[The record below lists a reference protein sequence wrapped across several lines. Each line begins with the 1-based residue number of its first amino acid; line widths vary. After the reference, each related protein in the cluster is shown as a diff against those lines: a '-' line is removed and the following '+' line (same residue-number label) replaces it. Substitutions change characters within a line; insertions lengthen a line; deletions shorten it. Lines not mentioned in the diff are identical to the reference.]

1 MKEEDEE
8 TYSQRLRV
16 YFLPFHGEKQWNL
29 LSNLLMYKFK
39 RKQNLVLPIE
49 QFDRI
54 TFRRVNYPYQLMR
67 NEYNQSKLL
76 FILLDVRTITHKGRF
91 SYCFVVVVAFWSWI
105 CCQSTIRTNKLFCSN
120 SICVYNLLWTY
131 WFMVMR

>member
-1 MKEEDEE
+1 
-8 TYSQRLRV
+8 
-16 YFLPFHGEKQWNL
+16 
-29 LSNLLMYKFK
+29 MYKFK

-76 FILLDVRTITHKGRF
+76 FILLDVRTIHTKGDFRIVLLLL
-91 SYCFVVVVAFWSWI
+91 YL
-105 CCQSTIRTNKLFCSN
+105 LFDHE
-120 SICVYNLLWTY
+120 
-131 WFMVMR
+131 